1 MVVKVD
7 LSHNK
12 LTSLAGFSHFQ
23 CARELTLDDNQ
34 IANLEEL
41 SFLKDLSLLS
51 VMNNGILYF
60 FHLGGKKN

>member
-41 SFLKDLSLLS
+41 SCLEGFVTAVCDD
-51 VMNNGILYF
+51 NGILYF
-60 FHLGGKKN
+60 FHLGGKKT